1 MKLSFRWLKFEQ
13 QEQSACGTDKKN
25 VLPITNLMKKILL
38 VEDDPNLGLLLQD
51 YLQLKGKYEVILAQ
65 DGEEGLTLFNK
76 DKFDLCILDVMM
88 PKKDGFSLGRDI
100 RKTDPVVPIIFATAK
115 TMIEDKSE
123 AFTLGGDDYITK
135 PFRIEELL
143 LRINALLKRVAN
155 QENKAVEEQ
164 NKFQIGDYF
173 FDYTTQMI
181 RKDDVQQKVS
191 TKEAELLRLLCL
203 RKNNVLTRE
212 EALLSIWHD
221 DNYFNGRS
229 MDVFLSKLRKYLK
242 DDPRV
247 EIINVHG
254 KGYKLVEN

>member
-1 MKLSFRWLKFEQ
+1 MNSSTEVKGQ
-13 QEQSACGTDKKN
+13 
-25 VLPITNLMKKILL
+25 KILL

-51 YLQLKGKYEVILAQ
+51 YLQLKGKYHVTLAR
-65 DGEEGLTLFNK
+65 DGDEGAKLFAK
-76 DKFDLCILDVMM
+76 EQFDLCILDVMM
-88 PKKDGFSLGRDI
+88 PKKDGFTLGKEI
-100 RKTDPVVPIIFATAK
+100 RKVDPVVPIIFATAK

-143 LRINALLKRVAN
+143 LRINALLKRVAK
-155 QENKAVEEQ
+155 QEKNDVSEQ
-164 NKFQIGDYF
+164 DKFQIGDYQ
-173 FDYTTQMI
+173 FDYTAQVI
-181 RKDDVQQKVS
+181 RKDNSQQKVS

-203 RKNNVLTRE
+203 KKNNVLTRE

-242 DDPRV
+242 DDPKV

-254 KGYKLVEN
+254 KGYKLIVN